1 MKIERVEKGVCSLC
15 GGADDVLCIDWG
27 EAELPS
33 VLLCAGCRDELK
45 ENIRDAEKCAEDA
58 SASKLPPLTEK
69 IAAEAAQMTEEDFD
83 EKYLQ
88 DTVDRVV
95 FEFIRGYGR
104 MEVDGPSMSMM
115 VLMLENVSEEEILEH
130 IQSLAER
137 GILYPVAGKK
147 GWYGADYP
155 FLDDN

>member
-1 MKIERVEKGVCSLC
+1 MKIERVENGVCSLC
-15 GGADDVLCIDWG
+15 GGTEDILAIDWG
-27 EAELPS
+27 ETELSS

-45 ENIRDAEKCAEDA
+45 ENIRDAEKRTEEEAE
-58 SASKLPPLTEK
+58 SKLPALTEK
-69 IAAEAAQMTEEDFD
+69 IAAEAAQMTEEAFD

-88 DTVDRVV
+88 DTIDRVV

-115 VLMLENVSEEEILEH
+115 VLMLEDVSEEEIMEH
-130 IQSLAER
+130 LQSLAER
-137 GILYPVAGKK
+137 GIIYPVAGKK